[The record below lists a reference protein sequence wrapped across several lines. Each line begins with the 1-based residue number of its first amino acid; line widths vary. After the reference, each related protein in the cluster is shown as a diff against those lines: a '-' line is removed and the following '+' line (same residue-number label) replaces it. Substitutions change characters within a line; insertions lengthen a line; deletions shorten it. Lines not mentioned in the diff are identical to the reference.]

1 MFNLICSTIVAI
13 IGCIGIFVFPS
24 MEAHIVG
31 YILCGVSF
39 VWVFASFVN
48 NLSCYT
54 DQLNRF
60 EEIRRELKRVDLSV
74 EKQGNLI
81 TEFKLYLADKYP
93 ELEREIFKLITE
105 SKSDVHVI
113 LNYPELKSSETLLAL
128 VKQINSLAEEVYK
141 GKSDLEYYYGKV
153 RFYNE
158 NLWFYI
164 RPSVP
169 EDIKNLL

>member
-1 MFNLICSTIVAI
+1 MFNLICASIVALL
-13 IGCIGIFVFPS
+13 GCVGIFVFPF

-39 VWVFASFVN
+39 VWLFASFVN
-48 NLSCYT
+48 NLGCYT
-54 DQLNRF
+54 EQLDRF
-60 EEIRRELKRVDLSV
+60 EEITRDLKRVDLSI

-141 GKSDLEYYYGKV
+141 GRSDLEYTYARV
-153 RFYNE
+153 RFFNK
-158 NLWFYI
+158 NLWFYF

-169 EDIKNLL
+169 EDILKLL